1 MPGLRAILSV
11 ASLPAMAALLSLGV
25 WIGSPEAS
33 AGSLKLK
40 SPNDRIGVSRY
51 KPAPRIGTA
60 RRPSTQLVPNKRLN
74 QGGFRRGEFV
84 DHRLVIKRQHEI
96 DNEHPREVVP
106 TLTRRGFNS
115 GQH

>member
-1 MPGLRAILSV
+1 MCSLRAILSV
-11 ASLPAMAALLSLGV
+11 ALLPLAAVLSLG
-25 WIGSPEAS
+25 IMAGSPEAS

-84 DHRLVIKRQHEI
+84 DQRLVIKRQREI

-106 TLTRRGFNS
+106 TLKRRGFNS